1 MVLGHPKIQ
10 YFESKIR
17 EREICIYLYLL
28 PLSGSDDGDPDSK
41 ISEWNCSTMLCKSM
55 THMHSH
61 YQVCLVTDLT
71 YMVWTVDGLHL
82 GLQQTE
88 N

>member
-17 EREICIYLYLL
+17 EREICIYFLCQEVMMETLTVKFQ
-28 PLSGSDDGDPDSK
+28 SGTAVQCCAK
-41 ISEWNCSTMLCKSM
+41 VW
-55 THMHSH
+55 HMHSH
-61 YQVCLVTDLT
+61 YQVCLVTNLT